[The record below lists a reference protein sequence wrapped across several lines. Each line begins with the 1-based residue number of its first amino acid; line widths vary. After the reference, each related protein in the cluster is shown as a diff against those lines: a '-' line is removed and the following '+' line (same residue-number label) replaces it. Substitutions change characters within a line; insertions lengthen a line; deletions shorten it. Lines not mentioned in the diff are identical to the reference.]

1 MVTKTYDG
9 STTQQLTFD
18 ASSST
23 ENILQVSNHTGWSEY
38 RDGDDL
44 VLFSYNANDYLRVFG
59 AYADATRLE
68 YIQYLF
74 DGVSS
79 PKYLVSEIDDVPS
92 SGAHFFAGT
101 SANDVIT
108 TSPADPSSATG
119 YLGDDQITGS
129 SGTDYLGGNEG
140 DDILSGGAG
149 DDVLIGG
156 SGNDTLD
163 GGAGDDIL
171 EGGDGDDVLRGGDGD
186 DKLSAWIGNDEVYAG
201 AGNDTIINTG
211 GEDLF
216 DGGSGVDTLITDL
229 SQSVKDRLG
238 LSLDFDIVFDLTA
251 EDPHMRH
258 YAVTPDG
265 TDYAWDEIY
274 SIENYTL
281 IGDFDVTLTGDD
293 QANILVSDS
302 GDDVL
307 RGGDGDDKLS
317 AWIGNDE
324 VYAGAGNDTIINTGG
339 EDLFD
344 GGSGVD
350 TLITDLSQSVKDR
363 LGLSLDF
370 DIVFDLT
377 AEDPHMRHYAVTP
390 DGTDYAWDEIYSIEN
405 YTLIGDF
412 DVTLTGDDQA
422 NILVSDSGDD
432 VLRGGAGNDTLDG
445 GSGDDKLYGGA
456 GNDTLSGGAGDDVY
470 EYWGY
475 EGFDVISETSGF
487 DTIVF
492 KEAHNENAGWGSPFQ
507 EGDDLVY
514 VAGNGISGF
523 RVTDHFSDPDKSI
536 ELFEYELSGYSVLV
550 RNSDQE
556 IVDPFGNYDELLVGT
571 VGNDTIIGAA
581 GDNIIHDE
589 IYGYG
594 GDDTIDNS
602 VGGKSWIEAGDGDDV
617 VTGGAS
623 EDRIRGQGGDDKLS
637 GNDGNDYLFG
647 GAGDDTLDG
656 GAGDDTINDG
666 AGTDII
672 NGGDGTDTLLRN
684 LSDDYSDYAFTPI
697 IDLNSG
703 KFYAEEYPDDY
714 DTLISMENLQVAGNF
729 NYTLKGDNADN
740 ILTAGAG
747 DDTLDR
753 WCWQRYANWWFWHD
767 DIIYGGAG
775 DDTYVFEFQ
784 GNDTVID
791 SSGNNI
797 VFADTKGDN
806 GELRFRQLYQS
817 NDQLVLEGSRENTDS
832 KISMSGVESIK
843 WGVIDDGYTMTLGV
857 SGETSDVSNSMY
869 VGTLSDDTLITGQG
883 DYVEGYGADGDDT
896 ITVLGGSSW
905 VSGDGGNDTLIGG
918 EGNDTLKGDYTSGD
932 AGHDTLYGNG
942 GNDTLSGNA
951 GNDTLTG
958 GSGSDTFQF
967 HGFFEHDTITDY
979 DSDEDI
985 LEFYAND
992 GSALNISDLIET
1004 VNSDGNRVLSTADGL
1019 SSVTL
1024 EGSAGITPVSG
1035 GLAMSVVSQDG
1046 DVVTFGIFA
1055 DPITDPDEDGI
1066 GSFDFT
1072 LNHDALDMQIDAGSL
1087 VFATGLSG
1095 LQNYDADSG
1104 TLTAGAFTLNNVED
1118 LDAPLLTFEATML
1131 DTKAPIS
1138 IQITDIVVDGDDFA
1152 STTEVFD
1159 FSALAITTTITDR
1172 FGNAM
1177 TSAEAQAYEASNG
1190 EQFFIREVGD
1200 DDGTTVF
1207 EIVALPDAN
1216 ISAIDFE
1223 LTDNAGLTDFTV
1235 SDALAD
1241 WSVQANTSTPNTVI
1255 LSGFGAI
1262 DGSEDITAGQETVL
1276 ATFTS
1281 AASPDF
1287 VISGIALNG
1296 VSQQNVSVDK
1306 ITATSTTGNVTV
1318 FETASGSDLLI
1329 DAAMAIDTAS
1339 DKAIGAFDAL
1349 QALRLAVGLDKS
1361 DGTSEWHDY
1370 IAADINKDGRV
1381 GADDALNI
1389 LKFAVGLTDGPSA
1402 DWVFVDGD
1410 ADYSAIDR
1418 KNTDYDEGILI
1429 SDVMTDLSINMT
1441 GILVGDVDG
1450 SYIA

>member
-1 MVTKTYDG
+1 
-9 STTQQLTFD
+9 
-18 ASSST
+18 
-23 ENILQVSNHTGWSEY
+23 
-38 RDGDDL
+38 
-44 VLFSYNANDYLRVFG
+44 
-59 AYADATRLE
+59 
-68 YIQYLF
+68 
-74 DGVSS
+74 
-79 PKYLVSEIDDVPS
+79 
-92 SGAHFFAGT
+92 
-101 SANDVIT
+101 
-108 TSPADPSSATG
+108 
-119 YLGDDQITGS
+119 
-129 SGTDYLGGNEG
+129 
-140 DDILSGGAG
+140 
-149 DDVLIGG
+149 
-156 SGNDTLD
+156 
-163 GGAGDDIL
+163 
-171 EGGDGDDVLRGGDGD
+171 
-186 DKLSAWIGNDEVYAG
+186 
-201 AGNDTIINTG
+201 
-211 GEDLF
+211 
-216 DGGSGVDTLITDL
+216 
-229 SQSVKDRLG
+229 
-238 LSLDFDIVFDLTA
+238 
-251 EDPHMRH
+251 
-258 YAVTPDG
+258 
-265 TDYAWDEIY
+265 
-274 SIENYTL
+274 
-281 IGDFDVTLTGDD
+281 
-293 QANILVSDS
+293 
-302 GDDVL
+302 
-307 RGGDGDDKLS
+307 
-317 AWIGNDE
+317 
-324 VYAGAGNDTIINTGG
+324 
-339 EDLFD
+339 
-344 GGSGVD
+344 
-350 TLITDLSQSVKDR
+350 
-363 LGLSLDF
+363 
-370 DIVFDLT
+370 
-377 AEDPHMRHYAVTP
+377 
-390 DGTDYAWDEIYSIEN
+390 
-405 YTLIGDF
+405 
-412 DVTLTGDDQA
+412 
-422 NILVSDSGDD
+422 
-432 VLRGGAGNDTLDG
+432 
-445 GSGDDKLYGGA
+445 
-456 GNDTLSGGAGDDVY
+456 
-470 EYWGY
+470 
-475 EGFDVISETSGF
+475 
-487 DTIVF
+487 
-492 KEAHNENAGWGSPFQ
+492 
-507 EGDDLVY
+507 
-514 VAGNGISGF
+514 
-523 RVTDHFSDPDKSI
+523 
-536 ELFEYELSGYSVLV
+536 
-550 RNSDQE
+550 
-556 IVDPFGNYDELLVGT
+556 
-571 VGNDTIIGAA
+571 
-581 GDNIIHDE
+581 
-589 IYGYG
+589 
-594 GDDTIDNS
+594 
-602 VGGKSWIEAGDGDDV
+602 
-617 VTGGAS
+617 
-623 EDRIRGQGGDDKLS
+623 
-637 GNDGNDYLFG
+637 
-647 GAGDDTLDG
+647 
-656 GAGDDTINDG
+656 
-666 AGTDII
+666 
-672 NGGDGTDTLLRN
+672 LRN

-703 KFYAEEYPDDY
+703 RFYSEEYPDDY
-714 DTLISMENLQVAGNF
+714 DTLISIENLQVAGNF

-747 DDTLDR
+747 NDTLVGGFGNDTLYGGSGNDTLDGD
-753 WCWQRYANWWFWHD
+753 NGD
-767 DIIYGGAG
+767 DIISGGMGDDYLTAGDGNDSLFGGDGDDALHDDWGGNDHFDGGEGTDSLFLPTKSSGASIDVQAGTVKSYFNPPQWSETPAQDEVDTFVSIEIFGGTAYNDTFVGSDGDETFYGFDGNDTLYGGSGNDTLSGGAGDDRLTGGRGNDMVLGGAGDDTIIAVGGSDTFDGGEGSDTLLEDNTGLEEFSVDLYFDLSTGKHGVVGKETGIDEIISVENYTIEEAFNVTLTGDENANRFTANAGDDVLYGFGGNDTLDGGAGNDTLDGGAGNDTMYGGAG

-791 SSGNNI
+791 SSGNDI
-797 VFADTKGDN
+797 VAADTKGDN

-843 WGVIDDGYTMTLGV
+843 WGVIDGGYTMTLGV
-857 SGETSDVSNSMY
+857 SGETSDVTNSMY

-883 DYVEGYGADGDDT
+883 AYVEGYGADGDDT

-905 VSGDGGNDTLIGG
+905 VTGDGGNDTLIGG

-967 HGFFEHDTITDY
+967 HGVFEHDTITDY

-1024 EGSAGITPVSG
+1024 EGSAGITPVPG

-1177 TSAEAQAYEASNG
+1177 TSAEAQAYEASVN
-1190 EQFFIREVGD
+1190 E
-1200 DDGTTVF
+1200 
-1207 EIVALPDAN
+1207 
-1216 ISAIDFE
+1216 
-1223 LTDNAGLTDFTV
+1223 
-1235 SDALAD
+1235 
-1241 WSVQANTSTPNTVI
+1241 
-1255 LSGFGAI
+1255 
-1262 DGSEDITAGQETVL
+1262 
-1276 ATFTS
+1276 
-1281 AASPDF
+1281 
-1287 VISGIALNG
+1287 
-1296 VSQQNVSVDK
+1296 
-1306 ITATSTTGNVTV
+1306 ITATSTTDNVTV

-1361 DGTSEWHDY
+1361 DGSSEWHDY

-1418 KNTDYDEGILI
+1418 KNTDYDEGVLI
-1429 SDVMTDLSINMT
+1429 SDVVTDLSINMT